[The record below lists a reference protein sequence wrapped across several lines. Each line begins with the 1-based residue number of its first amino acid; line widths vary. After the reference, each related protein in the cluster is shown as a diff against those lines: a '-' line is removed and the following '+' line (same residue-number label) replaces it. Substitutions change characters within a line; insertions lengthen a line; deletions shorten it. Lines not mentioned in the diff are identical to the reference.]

1 MSTFFTF
8 LGFLAGFFT
17 TVAFLPQVLHTYRRK
32 SARDFSWTML
42 IVFSLGLLFWFIYGV
57 YLHSWPMIIANSVT
71 LLLQLFIIVMKIQYG
86 RNGDSSSRHNSLA
99 SPRSAE

>member
-1 MSTFFTF
+1 MSTFFTL
-8 LGFLAGFFT
+8 LGFVAGFLT
-17 TVAFLPQVLHTYRRK
+17 TVAFLPQVLHTYRSK

-42 IVFSLGLLFWFIYGV
+42 VTFSAGLFLWFAYGV

-86 RNGDSSSRHNSLA
+86 RNGNSNPRQNSLA